1 MSSIILSYSLTL
13 PQSIYPYLD
22 YLISINKRKIN
33 NWINNLWNN
42 ETLNKLKQ
50 TGKALTILK
59 KDIKNEEKWIP
70 SRVYR
75 NSLELTGQILRSQIE
90 RKEIYEFMV
99 NHPCTIF
106 WNENYLADYLQKSP
120 LFVLNIQR
128 QIKKQFKKGYI
139 EKDYLKAVKPKFD
152 ADIFITSADDSIEN
166 GQFKKLQ
173 FYRKNGLWF
182 MKLNIKLPTINK
194 QFRWFE
200 IKKLVPT
207 KIAKLL
213 TKGAKPQAPLIKKEL
228 LSNGYNIYRLI
239 IPFEI
244 EVNIP
249 DIEQIE
255 ENRVL
260 SIDLSPSENRLAVA
274 TIVEEKRHSKPI
286 FFKAKRIIR
295 KIDIIQKEIDKIEKK
310 IDHIADDIH
319 TTTSKN
325 HKEKLQNRLKH
336 LYKEQ
341 KRKQRKIKQIRKE
354 ILNIFTNWIIEY
366 AKIYNIKIIAIEKLS
381 FKKIPDWQS
390 SKAIKRFTEWFYGKI
405 KDKLQ
410 YKAKLKGIRILE
422 VPPLYTSQYC
432 HKCNKKSKG
441 DRLTFKCECGK
452 YDRDYNA
459 SVNIGKRAIR
469 IINRIKAGKSKSGEY
484 NSKDTPARNPS
495 RQGLASFTGLI
506 SVLSLSRLVAYSSL
520 VEISAIKLKRL
531 IKWIDK
537 RNYGY
542 G

>member
-1 MSSIILSYSLTL
+1 MSSITLSYSLTL
-13 PQSIYPYLD
+13 PQSIYPHLD

-50 TGKALTILK
+50 SGKALIILK

-90 RKEIYEFMV
+90 RKDIYEFMV
-99 NHPCTIF
+99 NHPCTTF
-106 WNENYLADYLQKSP
+106 WNENHLADYLQKSP

-139 EKDYLKAVKPKFD
+139 EKDYLKAVQPKFD

-260 SIDLSPSENRLAVA
+260 SIDLSPSENRVAVA
-274 TIVEEKRHSKPI
+274 TIVEEKRSSKPI
-286 FFKAKRIIR
+286 FFKARRIIR
-295 KIDIIQKEIDKIEKK
+295 KIDRIQKEIDKIEKK

-336 LYKEQ
+336 LYQEQ
-341 KRKQRKIKQIRKE
+341 KRRQRKIKQIRKE

-366 AKIYNIKIIAIEKLS
+366 AINYNIKIIAIEKLS

-390 SKAIKRFTEWFYGKI
+390 SKAIKRFTEWFYSKI

-410 YKAKLKGIRILE
+410 YKAKLKGIRIIE
-422 VPPLYTSQYC
+422 IQPSYTSQYC
-432 HKCNKKSKG
+432 HKCNKKAKA
-441 DRLTFKCECGK
+441 DKLTFKCECGK

-459 SVNIGKRAIR
+459 SVNIGKRAIK

-484 NSKDTPARNPS
+484 SSKDIPARNLF

-506 SVLSLSRLVAYSSL
+506 SVLPLTRLVAYSSL

-531 IKWIDK
+531 IKWIDT

>member
-1 MSSIILSYSLTL
+1 
-13 PQSIYPYLD
+13 
-22 YLISINKRKIN
+22 
-33 NWINNLWNN
+33 
-42 ETLNKLKQ
+42 
-50 TGKALTILK
+50 
-59 KDIKNEEKWIP
+59 
-70 SRVYR
+70 
-75 NSLELTGQILRSQIE
+75 
-90 RKEIYEFMV
+90 
-99 NHPCTIF
+99 
-106 WNENYLADYLQKSP
+106 
-120 LFVLNIQR
+120 
-128 QIKKQFKKGYI
+128 
-139 EKDYLKAVKPKFD
+139 
-152 ADIFITSADDSIEN
+152 
-166 GQFKKLQ
+166 
-173 FYRKNGLWF
+173 LWF

-207 KIAKLL
+207 KIARLL

-244 EVNIP
+244 EIKSF
-249 DIEQIE
+249 DIENIE

-274 TIVEEKRHSKPI
+274 TILEEKRHSKPI

-295 KIDIIQKEIDKIEKK
+295 KIDRIQKEIDKIEKK

-319 TTTSKN
+319 TTKSKN

-336 LYKEQ
+336 LYQEQ

-366 AKIYNIKIIAIEKLS
+366 AKSYNIKIIAIEKLS

-390 SKAIKRFTEWFYGKI
+390 SKAIKRFTEWFYSKI

-410 YKAKLKGIRILE
+410 YKAKLKGMRILE
-422 VPPLYTSQYC
+422 IQPSYTSQYC
-432 HKCNKKSKG
+432 HKCNKKAKA

-469 IINRIKAGKSKSGEY
+469 IINRIRAGKSKSGEY
-484 NSKDTPARNPS
+484 ISKDTPARNPS

>member
-50 TGKALTILK
+50 AGKALTILK

-90 RKEIYEFMV
+90 RKEVYEFITKY
-99 NHPCTIF
+99 PCTIF

-194 QFRWFE
+194 EFKWFE

-207 KIAKLL
+207 KIARLL

-244 EVNIP
+244 EIKSF
-249 DIEQIE
+249 DIENIE

-260 SIDLSPSENRLAVA
+260 SIDLSPRENRLAVA

-286 FFKAKRIIR
+286 FFKARRIIR
-295 KIDIIQKEIDKIEKK
+295 KIDRIQKEIDKIEKK

-390 SKAIKRFTEWFYGKI
+390 SKAIKRFTEWFYSKI

-422 VPPLYTSQYC
+422 IQPSYTSQYC
-432 HKCNKKSKG
+432 HKCNKKAKA
-441 DRLTFKCECGK
+441 DRLTIKCECGK
-452 YDRDYNA
+452 YDRDYTKTD
-459 SVNIGKRAIR
+459 V
-469 IINRIKAGKSKSGEY
+469 
-484 NSKDTPARNPS
+484 
-495 RQGLASFTGLI
+495 
-506 SVLSLSRLVAYSSL
+506 
-520 VEISAIKLKRL
+520 
-531 IKWIDK
+531 
-537 RNYGY
+537 
-542 G
+542 

>member
-13 PQSIYPYLD
+13 PQSIYPHLD

-33 NWINNLWNN
+33 KWINDLWNN

-50 TGKALTILK
+50 AGKALTILK
-59 KDIKNEEKWIP
+59 RDIKNEERWIP

-90 RKEIYEFMV
+90 RKVIYEFITKY
-99 NHPCTIF
+99 PCTIF
-106 WNENYLADYLQKSP
+106 WNENHLADYLQKSP

-139 EKDYLKAVKPKFD
+139 EKDYLKAVQPKFD

-173 FYRKNGLWF
+173 FYTKKGLWF

-194 QFRWFE
+194 QFRWFQ

-207 KIAKLL
+207 KIARLL
-213 TKGAKPQAPLIKKEL
+213 TKGAKLQAPLIKKEL
-228 LSNGYNIYRLI
+228 LSNGYNIYKLI

-249 DIEQIE
+249 DIEQIK
-255 ENRVL
+255 ENKVL
-260 SIDLSPSENRLAVA
+260 SIDLSPSESRLAVA
-274 TIVEEKRHSKPI
+274 TIVEEKRYSKPI
-286 FFKAKRIIR
+286 FFKARRIIR
-295 KIDIIQKEIDKIEKK
+295 KIDRLQKEIDKIEKK

-319 TTTSKN
+319 TTKSKN

-336 LYKEQ
+336 LYQEQ
-341 KRKQRKIKQIRKE
+341 RRKKRKIKQIRKE

-366 AKIYNIKIIAIEKLS
+366 AINYNIKIIAIEKLS
-381 FKKIPDWQS
+381 FKNIPDWQS
-390 SKAIKRFTEWFYGKI
+390 SKAIKRFTEWFYSKI

-410 YKAKLKGIRILE
+410 YKAKLKGIKILE
-422 VPPLYTSQYC
+422 IEPSYTSQYC
-432 HKCNKKSKG
+432 HKCNKKVKT
-441 DRLTFKCECGK
+441 DKLTFKCECGK
-452 YDRDYNA
+452 YDRDFNA
-459 SVNIGKRAIR
+459 SINIGKRAIR
-469 IINRIKAGKSKSGEY
+469 IIKKIKAGKSKSGEY
-484 NSKDTPARNPS
+484 NSKDTPARVLF
-495 RQGLASFTGLI
+495 RQGLASFTCLI
-506 SVLSLSRLVAYSSL
+506 SVLPLTRLVAYSNL

-531 IKWIDK
+531 IKWIDT

>member
-1 MSSIILSYSLTL
+1 MSSITLSYSLTL
-13 PQSIYPYLD
+13 PQSIYPHLD

-50 TGKALTILK
+50 AGKALTILK

-90 RKEIYEFMV
+90 RKEIYEFITKYS
-99 NHPCTIF
+99 CTIF
-106 WNENYLADYLQKSP
+106 WNENHLADYLQKSP

-152 ADIFITSADDSIEN
+152 ADIFITSADDSIKN

-182 MKLNIKLPTINK
+182 MKLNIKLTTINK
-194 QFRWFE
+194 EFKWFE

-228 LSNGYNIYRLI
+228 LSNGYHIYRLI

-244 EVNIP
+244 EIKSF
-249 DIEQIE
+249 DIENIE

-274 TIVEEKRHSKPI
+274 TIVEEKRYSKPI

-295 KIDIIQKEIDKIEKK
+295 KIDRIQKEIDKIEKK

-319 TTTSKN
+319 ITKSKN
-325 HKEKLQNRLKH
+325 HKEKLQNILKH
-336 LYKEQ
+336 LYQEQ

-366 AKIYNIKIIAIEKLS
+366 AINYNIKIIAIEKLS

-390 SKAIKRFTEWFYGKI
+390 SKAIKRFTEWFYSKI

-422 VPPLYTSQYC
+422 IQPSYTSQYC
-432 HKCNKKSKG
+432 HKCSKKSKA
-441 DRLTFKCECGK
+441 DRLTIKCECGK

-459 SVNIGKRAIR
+459 SVNIGKRAIK
-469 IINRIKAGKSKSGEY
+469 IIKKIKAGKSKSGEY
-484 NSKDTPARNPS
+484 ISKDTPARNPS

-531 IKWIDK
+531 IKWIDT